1 MGVTRT
7 GDTDMF
13 PRPIRAVAVLA
24 AGLTVAMTV
33 PAGPLAAQAARTD
46 ALVLLMGGDT
56 FAVENVTRTAGRME
70 AELAGPA
77 IGRMLWTVTVSP
89 DGSVPELILRAWP
102 PGRTGDDGAVQEV
115 RFTLEGDSAVVEV
128 SGTAGTRTARSATRP
143 GAVPYINPS
152 FALLEPVLARARAL
166 GGESAIVPMF
176 FLQGGQTMDAHVTW
190 VAPDSATIAIAGSVM
205 HAGVEPDGAIRSAG
219 VPAQA
224 LSVTRAPGAHV
235 TPPGTPAP
243 DYSAPADAPYTAEHV
258 TVATP
263 GGHTLAGTL
272 TRPVGDRAVSAVVL
286 ITGSGAQD
294 RDQALPMLR
303 GYRPFR
309 EIADALGHHGIA
321 VLRLDDRGFGESTGD
336 FAAATSA
343 DFADDIRAALDWLRQ
358 RPDIDHRRLA
368 LVGHSEGGVIAPMVA
383 ADDTALAAIVLI
395 AGPSR
400 TGREIIRYQQRF
412 AIDHSPAYEPAAR
425 DSAIEAAGAELERL
439 AASSPWIRFFL
450 DHDPLPVARQV
461 RRTPVLIVHGET
473 DRQVTVDQADELAA
487 AFRDAGNPDVTV
499 HVLPDINHLLIRDPD
514 GNPAG
519 YARITDRTMAPEV
532 LDALAEW
539 LGARMRRP

>member
-1 MGVTRT
+1 
-7 GDTDMF
+7 
-13 PRPIRAVAVLA
+13 
-24 AGLTVAMTV
+24 
-33 PAGPLAAQAARTD
+33 
-46 ALVLLMGGDT
+46 MGGDT

-89 DGSVPELILRAWP
+89 DGTVPELVLRAWP
-102 PGRTGDDGAVQEV
+102 PGRAGDDGAVQDV
-115 RFTLEGDSAVVEV
+115 RFTLEGDSAAVEV
-128 SGTAGTRTARSATRP
+128 TGAAGARTGRTATRP
-143 GAVPYINPS
+143 GAIPYINPS
-152 FALLEPVLARARAL
+152 FALREPVLTRARAL
-166 GGESAIVPMF
+166 GGESAVVPLF

-190 VAPDSATIAIAGSVM
+190 WRPTRRPSPSPDPSC
-205 HAGVEPDGAIRSAG
+205 
-219 VPAQA
+219 
-224 LSVTRAPGAHV
+224 
-235 TPPGTPAP
+235 TPA
-243 DYSAPADAPYTAEHV
+243 SSQISTPA
-258 TVATP
+258 
-263 GGHTLAGTL
+263 GHTLAGTL
-272 TRPVGDRAVSAVVL
+272 TLPRGDRPVPAVAM

-309 EIADALGHHGIA
+309 EIANAFGHHGIA

-358 RPDIDHRRLA
+358 RPDIDHHRLG

-400 TGREIIRYQQRF
+400 SGREIIRYQQRF

-425 DSAIEAAGAELERL
+425 DSTFEAAGAELDRL
-439 AASSPWIRFFL
+439 ADTSPWIRFFL

-461 RRTPVLIVHGET
+461 RRTPVLILHGET
-473 DRQVTVDQADELAA
+473 DRQVTVDQAHELGA
-487 AFRDAGNPDVTV
+487 AFREAGNPDVTV
-499 HVLPDINHLLIRDPD
+499 RVLPDVNHLLIRDPD

-519 YARITDRTMAPEV
+519 YARIAERSMAPEV
-532 LDALAEW
+532 LEALTEW
-539 LGARMRRP
+539 LGARMRQP